1 MNKQDTIILTLPIK
15 PQQETNIGMMISPTI
30 MDYIGSSLSIKKNIG
45 FNTIHSYENKDV
57 NLNSYLSYVNNS
69 GINYDSVFID
79 KNYSDELLNIIEK
92 MYYDGFIKVK
102 TKETIRCECGRVDM
116 LCESINNEKLYT
128 RQNGKIIC
136 NHCGKEC
143 KKYQEKSLVL
153 EIRDETI
160 IPSICPLF
168 LEKEM
173 KELSKNFKN
182 SDILIS
188 KGRNTGFEIDTREGI
203 FNIDVDFIWSNYFN
217 LMQEQNQIYIA
228 SNHQLFAMYFMNYLA
243 AISSNKSLSFIA
255 NPYLNMD
262 LKNAKNQYEKKL
274 LKEYKALLILYNL
287 RWHNKNCN
295 WSDSVA
301 SYLNGISETKIKN
314 LYKSMI
320 LNASEL
326 INPDTKI
333 EEILYILLNYN
344 TNMQNNIKIMKKM
357 YKGGLL

>member
-15 PQQETNIGMMISPTI
+15 PQQETNIGMMLSSTI

-45 FNTIHSYENKDV
+45 FNIMHSYENKDV
-57 NLNSYLSYVNNS
+57 NLNNYLNYVNNS
-69 GINYDSVFID
+69 GIDYDSVFID
-79 KNYSDELLNIIEK
+79 KNYSEELLNIIEK
-92 MYYDGFIKVK
+92 MYYGGFIKVK
-102 TKETIRCECGRVDM
+102 TKEKIRCECGRVDM
-116 LCESINNEKLYT
+116 LCESINNEKLYVK
-128 RQNGKIIC
+128 QNGKIIC
-136 NHCGKEC
+136 NHCGNEC

-153 EIRDETI
+153 EINDEAI
-160 IPSICPLF
+160 IPSVCPLF

-173 KELSKNFKN
+173 KELSKKFKN
-182 SDILIS
+182 RDILIS
-188 KGRNTGFEIDTREGI
+188 KSRNTGFKIDTHDGT

-243 AISSNKSLSFIA
+243 TISSNKKLTFIA

-287 RWHNKNCN
+287 RWHNKNCT
-295 WSDSVA
+295 WSDSIA
-301 SYLNGISETKIKN
+301 NYLNGISETKIKN

-326 INPDTKI
+326 INPAAKI
-333 EEILYILLNYN
+333 EENLYSLLNYN

-357 YKGGLL
+357 YKDGLL

>member
-1 MNKQDTIILTLPIK
+1 
-15 PQQETNIGMMISPTI
+15 
-30 MDYIGSSLSIKKNIG
+30 
-45 FNTIHSYENKDV
+45 
-57 NLNSYLSYVNNS
+57 
-69 GINYDSVFID
+69 
-79 KNYSDELLNIIEK
+79 
-92 MYYDGFIKVK
+92 
-102 TKETIRCECGRVDM
+102 
-116 LCESINNEKLYT
+116 
-128 RQNGKIIC
+128 
-136 NHCGKEC
+136 
-143 KKYQEKSLVL
+143 
-153 EIRDETI
+153 
-160 IPSICPLF
+160 
-168 LEKEM
+168 M